1 MFSCCDALCSSC
13 DNQHCGIFAFFVVLF
28 VLLSLF
34 VCFVVLFVVVVV
46 VVVVVV
52 LVVYIVS
59 CVLLSPSRVVVVVG
73 LLLFEYC
80 YVSSICRCFLG

>member
-34 VCFVVLFVVVVV
+34 VCFVVFIVVVI
-46 VVVVVV
+46 VVVV

-73 LLLFEYC
+73 LLLFDYC